1 MTTVLVTGASGF
13 LGRPIVDDL
22 LGEGHAVLAA
32 VRSVSDTLPDA
43 VKQIPVGDLSGRVDW
58 TGPLQG
64 VDYVVHV
71 AGRAHRL
78 REDAHDPLAE
88 FRKVNTDATVRLAK
102 AASEAGVK
110 RFVFIS
116 SIGVNGSETR
126 GEAFTAF
133 DTPQPH
139 SPYAVSKW
147 EAERGLQQVARD
159 SKMDLV
165 ILRPPL
171 ILGEDPKGN
180 LALIHK
186 ALQRGLPLPFGMLDG
201 NRRSFIA
208 ATRLS
213 AIVAACFSDDRAA
226 NATFTVADPEPVST
240 RAFICA
246 EAERLGVE
254 ARLIPV
260 PPALLNLGLTLL
272 GKRDMAAQLTGDLE
286 VDGSPANAILADHQ
300 QRQREV

>member
-13 LGRPIVDDL
+13 LGRPIVDAL
-22 LGEGHAVLAA
+22 LGKGHDVLAA
-32 VRSVSDTLPDA
+32 VRSVSDALPGA
-43 VKQIPVGDLSGRVDW
+43 VKQFPVGDLSGPVDW
-58 TGPLQG
+58 TAPLQG

-78 REDAHDPLAE
+78 REDADDPLAE
-88 FRKVNTDATVRLAK
+88 FRKVNSDATVRLAE
-102 AASEAGVK
+102 AASAAGVK

-126 GEAFTAF
+126 GEAFTAS
-133 DTPQPH
+133 DAPRPH
-139 SPYAVSKW
+139 SPYAISKW
-147 EAERGLQQVARD
+147 EAEQGLQQVARD
-159 SKMDLV
+159 SKMDIV

-186 ALQRGLPLPFGMLDG
+186 ALKRGLPLPFGMLDG

-213 AIVAACFSDDRAA
+213 AIVAACLSDDRAA
-226 NATFTVADPEPVST
+226 NATFTVADPEPIST
-240 RAFICA
+240 RAFIRA
-246 EAERLGVE
+246 EAERLRVK
-254 ARLIPV
+254 ARLVPV
-260 PPALLNLGLTLL
+260 PPALLDLGLGLL

-286 VDGSPANAILADHQ
+286 VDGGPANAILADHQ
-300 QRQREV
+300 KRQ